1 MGGAGRVNEVRIN
14 PLLNYEQVIWNR
26 TDMKQPF
33 IAAVVAALAGLAA
46 NHAALAATASPCGK
60 DDALQIRGDT
70 PGAISYD
77 IYSQLRPLTA
87 HRLALFQD
95 AGTVR
100 RLPDGLDVCEIADD
114 GVADP
119 SAVLVHEPHGKM
131 AWWVSAANVEGA
143 D

>member
-1 MGGAGRVNEVRIN
+1 
-14 PLLNYEQVIWNR
+14 
-26 TDMKQPF
+26 MKQSF
-33 IAAVVAALAGLAA
+33 IAAVVATLGCLAA
-46 NHAALAATASPCGK
+46 SHAALAASSPCGK

-77 IYSQLRPLTA
+77 VYRQLRPLDA

-95 AGTVR
+95 AGTVK
-100 RLPDGLDVCEIADD
+100 RLPDGLGVCEIADD

-119 SAVLVHEPHGKM
+119 SAVLVHVPQGKM
-131 AWWVSAANVEGA
+131 AWWVSAANVENA

>member
-1 MGGAGRVNEVRIN
+1 
-14 PLLNYEQVIWNR
+14 
-26 TDMKQPF
+26 MKQSF
-33 IAAVVAALAGLAA
+33 IAIALAALGCLAASQAALA
-46 NHAALAATASPCGK
+46 ASPCGK

-77 IYSQLRPLTA
+77 VYRQLRPLDV

-95 AGTVR
+95 AGTVK

-114 GVADP
+114 GVSDP
-119 SAVLVHEPHGKM
+119 SAVLVRVPQGKM
-131 AWWVSAANVEGA
+131 AWWVSAANVENA

>member
-1 MGGAGRVNEVRIN
+1 MH
-14 PLLNYEQVIWNR
+14 PLLGASQLSRRRDHRR
-26 TDMKQPF
+26 TITFWRIDMKQLF
-33 IAAVVAALAGLAA
+33 RATVAATLGCLAA
-46 NHAALAATASPCGK
+46 SHAAFAASPSPCGK

-77 IYSQLRPLTA
+77 VYSQLRPLTA
-87 HRLALFQD
+87 RRLALFQE
-95 AGTVR
+95 AGTVK

-119 SAVLVHEPHGKM
+119 TAVLVHAPRGKM
-131 AWWVSAANVEGA
+131 AWWVSAANVEDA

>member
-1 MGGAGRVNEVRIN
+1 
-14 PLLNYEQVIWNR
+14 
-26 TDMKQPF
+26 MKQLF
-33 IAAVVAALAGLAA
+33 RATVAAVVATLGCLAVS
-46 NHAALAATASPCGK
+46 HAAFAASPQQCGK

-77 IYSQLRPLTA
+77 VYSQLRPLTA
-87 HRLALFQD
+87 RRLALFQE
-95 AGTVR
+95 AGTVK

-119 SAVLVHEPHGKM
+119 TAVLVHVPRGKM
-131 AWWVSAANVEGA
+131 AWWVSAANVEDA

>member
-1 MGGAGRVNEVRIN
+1 
-14 PLLNYEQVIWNR
+14 
-26 TDMKQPF
+26 MKQSF
-33 IAAVVAALAGLAA
+33 IAAVVAALGCIAA
-46 NHAALAATASPCGK
+46 SHAALAASSPCGK

-77 IYSQLRPLTA
+77 VYRQLRPLDA

-95 AGTVR
+95 AGTVK
-100 RLPDGLDVCEIADD
+100 RLADGLDVCEIADD

-119 SAVLVHEPHGKM
+119 SAVLVHVPQGKM
-131 AWWVSAANVEGA
+131 AWWVSSANVENA